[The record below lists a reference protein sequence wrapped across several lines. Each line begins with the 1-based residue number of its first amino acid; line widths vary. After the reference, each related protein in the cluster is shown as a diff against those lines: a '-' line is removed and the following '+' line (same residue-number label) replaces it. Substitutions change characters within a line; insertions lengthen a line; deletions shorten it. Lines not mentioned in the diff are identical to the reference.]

1 MAAHRVAIIGLGE
14 AGSAIAVDLA
24 ARGTAV
30 IGWDPAVRLDRSGV
44 TTAASAHD
52 AAARSDVVLSINSA
66 TVAVEVAE
74 QIAEALT
81 EVHLYADLNT
91 AGPPDKQRIAEIV
104 ENAGARFADVALMAP
119 VPGRG
124 ITTPALASGSGGATF
139 AEIFRP
145 LDMPVEVVGRR
156 AGTAATRKLLRSVF
170 VKGMTAAI
178 LESLQAAR
186 ELGCEG
192 WLEEQIIR
200 TLLDAD
206 EAFVRRLIDGSRRHA
221 GRRIV
226 EMEQATALL
235 ERTGVQPHIA
245 AAARSRLRMIVADEA
260 GRGSRPDLPR
270 RSGP

>member
-44 TTAASAHD
+44 MTAASAHD

-145 LDMPVEVVGRR
+145 LDMPVEVVGPR

-206 EAFVRRLIDGSRRHA
+206 EAFVRRLIEGSRRHA

-245 AAARSRLRMIVADEA
+245 AAARSRLRMTVADEA
-260 GRGSRPDLPR
+260 GRGRRPDLPR